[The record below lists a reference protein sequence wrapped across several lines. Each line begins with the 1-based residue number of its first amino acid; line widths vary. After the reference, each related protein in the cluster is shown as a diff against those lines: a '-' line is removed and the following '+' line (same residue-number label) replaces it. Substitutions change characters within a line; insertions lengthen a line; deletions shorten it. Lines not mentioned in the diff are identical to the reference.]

1 MENFKQHGRGRE
13 RGCFWKWSTVSQWRE
28 VGSALIFDLSYP
40 LFPLTTFLSLF
51 LKRPVLLQCLS
62 LLKRF
67 MASATASISAPC
79 SHRDQSQVCQ
89 CYDSPTLTDTCIKN
103 RCTKVDIS
111 LHFVKHYRFNNT
123 ITFFFNRWYIS
134 CCSNSAYFFIMSSF
148 SQASLLKASTS
159 PAATLLH
166 RFCTDI
172 KFSTPTT
179 TTHRHVFLHSCNP
192 MFHITPAAAAAQYEH

>member
-1 MENFKQHGRGRE
+1 M
-13 RGCFWKWSTVSQWRE
+13 
-28 VGSALIFDLSYP
+28 GSALIFDLSYP

-103 RCTKVDIS
+103 RYTKVDIS
-111 LHFVKHYRFNNT
+111 LHLLKHYRFNHT
-123 ITFFFNRWYIS
+123 ITFFFQPLIS
-134 CCSNSAYFFIMSSF
+134 FL
-148 SQASLLKASTS
+148 LLKQCI
-159 PAATLLH
+159 L
-166 RFCTDI
+166 FYYVQF
-172 KFSTPTT
+172 FSS
-179 TTHRHVFLHSCNP
+179 VSS
-192 MFHITPAAAAAQYEH
+192 